1 MMDTHQNGPITD
13 DPEGM
18 RMILATPSEHTSQQL
33 NNWELMLSQK
43 HLMPTL
49 NEEMDMMPCSLS
61 MVDDN
66 VMNLPKPLLRIQ
78 KHDDSM
84 FDTMDH
90 HDGEHQLLM
99 IKRNLLSDFDELEDD
114 SST

>member
-1 MMDTHQNGPITD
+1 
-13 DPEGM
+13 
-18 RMILATPSEHTSQQL
+18 MILATPSEHTSQQL